1 AGGSPWLY
9 RAQRARDHRGRTACG
24 QSPGGRCGSKRRNQV
39 GCQTS
44 EETSRIMS
52 EVVRLGTVGVTTD
65 GVSPR
70 KTFKRE
76 ETKYKING
84 IGVVGLGYWGPNW
97 VRNLHQLRQ
106 ARRVVACDLD
116 AKRRDHVRG
125 LYAGV
130 EGCSNLDDL
139 LEDREIEGLVIATPV

>member
-1 AGGSPWLY
+1 
-9 RAQRARDHRGRTACG
+9 
-24 QSPGGRCGSKRRNQV
+24 
-39 GCQTS
+39 
-44 EETSRIMS
+44 MS
-52 EVVRLGTVGVTTD
+52 EVVRLGSVGVTAD
-65 GVSPR
+65 GLSPR
-70 KTFKRE
+70 ESYARE
-76 ETKYKING
+76 ESKYKISG

-130 EGCSNLDDL
+130 EG
-139 LEDREIEGLVIATPV
+139 